1 MDNMTSITRTSPTYH
16 GHGGH
21 NQGQARDKLRT
32 NSGDSCRDRAG
43 PGDRER
49 IRNQL
54 ILGKYLFFVNIFVS
68 L

>member
-1 MDNMTSITRTSPTYH
+1 MDSITQRTSPSY
-16 GHGGH
+16 HGGH
-21 NQGQARDKLRT
+21 TGGRDKLRT

-54 ILGKYLFFVNIFVS
+54 ILGRSINNIFLS
-68 L
+68 LR

>member
-1 MDNMTSITRTSPTYH
+1 M
-16 GHGGH
+16 
-21 NQGQARDKLRT
+21 RT

-54 ILGKYLFFVNIFVS
+54 ILGKLYIFLNFLVKLVIVEIKS
-68 L
+68 RH